1 MQSCAM
7 VPELKSRAAL
17 ERGDFSLKAAAIGVP
32 SCNGQGVC
40 SCVLPAG
47 HAKMHGHVAALAQV
61 ILLPYWPF
69 SPAGSGSPPVLAC
82 PSLLLARFGVSR
94 RLAPCSRWCHCASW
108 LLTCF
113 LARIACAVL
122 PAPRRIDAAGG
133 EYSFRRS
140 RFGLRRVEAAT
151 RQAQASASRSRRAP
165 LQRARAQGT
174 RRGVRGSGGPGVR
187 VSRCPVGIEGC
198 QPAQRLQLSAG
209 MPRHV
214 PPSHCHV
221 FISVAAQCLGQL
233 GQALGKV
240 YSRRGPCVQASTLR
254 SCRAWARV
262 EPGEESL
269 LRYYPKLIRGA
280 GHSDVICSPLRN

>member
-1 MQSCAM
+1 MFEALGLLGTRGGFTELMQSCAM

-69 SPAGSGSPPVLAC
+69 SPACSGSQPVLAC
-82 PSLLLARFGVSR
+82 PSLLLARFGVRR

-108 LLTCF
+108 PLTCF

-140 RFGLRRVEAAT
+140 RFGLRSVEAAT
-151 RQAQASASRSRRAP
+151 RQAQASASRSRRAS
-165 LQRARAQGT
+165 LQRTRAQGT
-174 RRGVRGSGGPGVR
+174 RRGVRLSG
-187 VSRCPVGIEGC
+187 CPVVRSGLRG
-198 QPAQRLQLSAG
+198 A
-209 MPRHV
+209 
-214 PPSHCHV
+214 
-221 FISVAAQCLGQL
+221 
-233 GQALGKV
+233 
-240 YSRRGPCVQASTLR
+240 SRRSDYSCQLVCQGGSTLALPR
-254 SCRAWARV
+254 IHFSCRPMLRSAR
-262 EPGEESL
+262 PSIGQSL
-269 LRYYPKLIRGA
+269 
-280 GHSDVICSPLRN
+280 

>member
-1 MQSCAM
+1 MFEALGLLGTRGGFTELMQSCAM

-40 SCVLPAG
+40 SCVLPAR

-69 SPAGSGSPPVLAC
+69 SPACSGSQPVLAC
-82 PSLLLARFGVSR
+82 PSLLLARFGVRR

-108 LLTCF
+108 PLTCF

-140 RFGLRRVEAAT
+140 RFGLRSVEAAT

-165 LQRARAQGT
+165 FQRTRAQGT
-174 RRGVRGSGGPGVR
+174 RRGGSGVW
-187 VSRCPVGIEGC
+187 VSGCPVVRSGLRG
-198 QPAQRLQLSAG
+198 A
-209 MPRHV
+209 
-214 PPSHCHV
+214 
-221 FISVAAQCLGQL
+221 
-233 GQALGKV
+233 
-240 YSRRGPCVQASTLR
+240 SRRSDYSCQLVCQGGSTLALPR
-254 SCRAWARV
+254 IHFSCRPMLRSAR
-262 EPGEESL
+262 PSIGQSL
-269 LRYYPKLIRGA
+269 
-280 GHSDVICSPLRN
+280 

>member
-1 MQSCAM
+1 MFEALGLLGTRGGFTELMQSCAM

-61 ILLPYWPF
+61 ILLPYWPL

-82 PSLLLARFGVSR
+82 PSLLLARFGVRR

-108 LLTCF
+108 PLTCF

-140 RFGLRRVEAAT
+140 RFLGYAAWRPQRV
-151 RQAQASASRSRRAP
+151 RPRHQPR
-165 LQRARAQGT
+165 G
-174 RRGVRGSGGPGVR
+174 RGVLRFSAHAHKALEGGVR
-187 VSRCPVGIEGC
+187 VSG
-198 QPAQRLQLSAG
+198 
-209 MPRHV
+209 
-214 PPSHCHV
+214 
-221 FISVAAQCLGQL
+221 CLGVRL
-233 GQALGKV
+233 SG
-240 YSRRGPCVQASTLR
+240 R
-254 SCRAWARV
+254 
-262 EPGEESL
+262 
-269 LRYYPKLIRGA
+269 
-280 GHSDVICSPLRN
+280 D